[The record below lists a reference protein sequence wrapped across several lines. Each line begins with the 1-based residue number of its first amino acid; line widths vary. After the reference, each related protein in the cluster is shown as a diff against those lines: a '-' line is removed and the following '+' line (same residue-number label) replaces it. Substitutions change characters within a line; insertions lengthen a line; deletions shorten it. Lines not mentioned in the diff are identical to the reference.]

1 MRSLRFIIIF
11 YFLGQTFFDP
21 SVAWTQTQDQRF
33 NFSHYFP
40 DTTLANFVAERLHKK
55 ATDPVSPNELASI
68 RGDFNIGVI
77 PISDL
82 KGIGYLTGIDSFH
95 CYKNDVTE
103 LPAEIGKLRSL
114 KYLDLTK
121 SFELKKLPK
130 EIGDLQQLTMISLS
144 LTEVEKIPKEI
155 GRLKHLKTLWICCN
169 KIKEIPKEIGD
180 LSELEE
186 LDISSNK
193 IKVLPPEIN
202 SLRSLRIL
210 LLAHCGLSSL
220 PENIGNLKNIEN
232 LNLFGNNLKYLPKS
246 IANLSQLKRLNVY
259 DNFQLNENYKNYLPT
274 QLRK

>member
-1 MRSLRFIIIF
+1 
-11 YFLGQTFFDP
+11 LGQTIIDP
-21 SVAWTQTQDQRF
+21 SFAWAQTQDQRF
-33 NFSHYFP
+33 NFSHYFH

-55 ATDPVSPNELASI
+55 VTDPVSTNELAAI

-114 KYLDLTK
+114 KYLDLNK
-121 SFELKKLPK
+121 AFDLKNLPK
-130 EIGDLQQLTMISLS
+130 EIGDLQQLTMIRLS
-144 LTEVEKIPKEI
+144 LTAVEKIPKEI

-220 PENIGNLKNIEN
+220 PENIGNLKNLEN